1 MHTRRT
7 YNEKGCIYM
16 KFSELVKKC
25 ESAKID
31 CDKCEAQKECAKFAD
46 YLDGMSPIGIKE
58 LVESDKEVD

>member
-1 MHTRRT
+1 
-7 YNEKGCIYM
+7 M

-46 YLDGMSPIGIKE
+46 YLEGMSPIGIKE
-58 LVESDKEVD
+58 LVESDKEVG